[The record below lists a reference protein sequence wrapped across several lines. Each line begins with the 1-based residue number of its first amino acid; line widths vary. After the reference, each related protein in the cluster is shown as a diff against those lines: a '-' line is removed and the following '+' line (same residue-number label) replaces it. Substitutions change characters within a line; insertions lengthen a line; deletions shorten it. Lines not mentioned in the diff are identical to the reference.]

1 MPSFTFRNLGLKLL
15 SVCVASLLWLVVAGE
30 RVVERVIRVPVEF
43 QNLPAD
49 LEIVGNPPEQIEVRV
64 RGGSGTLNRL
74 DPGDLSM
81 VLNLLAAR
89 TGRRLFHLTPG
100 QVNAPYGV
108 EVVQV
113 APSSATIEF
122 ETTGIR
128 VVRVQPE
135 IDGTPAEGFE
145 VVSVESVPATVEVA
159 GPESALLALGE
170 AITEP
175 VSIAGQSRTVREI
188 VTVGV
193 VDSSI
198 RVRAPQTATVTVTIA
213 PVKR

>member
-30 RVVERVIRVPVEF
+30 RVVERVLRVPVEF

-49 LEIVGNPPEQIEVRV
+49 LEIVGNPPDMVEVRV

-74 DPGDLSM
+74 DSGDLSL
-81 VLNLLAAR
+81 VLDLMTAR
-89 TGRRLFHLTPG
+89 TGRRLYHLAPG
-100 QVNAPYGV
+100 QVKAPYAV
-108 EVVQV
+108 EVIQV
-113 APSSATIEF
+113 SPSSVTIEF
-122 ETTGIR
+122 ETTGVR
-128 VVRVQPE
+128 VVRVNPAIE
-135 IDGTPAEGFE
+135 GTPAEGFE

-193 VDSSI
+193 ADASI

>member
-81 VLNLLAAR
+81 VLDLLAAR

-100 QVNAPYGV
+100 QVNTPYAV

-113 APSSATIEF
+113 SPSSATIEF

>member
-49 LEIVGNPPEQIEVRV
+49 LEIVGDPPDMVEVRV

-74 DPGDLSM
+74 DSGDLSL
-81 VLNLLAAR
+81 VLDLMTAR
-89 TGRRLFHLTPG
+89 TGRRLYHLTPG
-100 QVNAPYGV
+100 QVKAPYAV
-108 EVVQV
+108 EVIQV
-113 APSSATIEF
+113 SPSSVTIEF
-122 ETTGIR
+122 ETTGVR
-128 VVRVQPE
+128 VVRVHPA

-193 VDSSI
+193 ADSSI

>member
-1 MPSFTFRNLGLKLL
+1 
-15 SVCVASLLWLVVAGE
+15 
-30 RVVERVIRVPVEF
+30 VEF
-43 QNLPAD
+43 QNLPDD
-49 LEIVGNPPEQIEVRV
+49 LEIVGNPPDLVEVRV
-64 RGGSGTLNRL
+64 RGGSGTLLRL
-74 DPGDLSM
+74 GPGDLSM
-81 VLNLLAAR
+81 VLDLVAAR

-100 QVNAPYGV
+100 QVKSPYGV
-108 EVVQV
+108 DVVQV
-113 APSSATIEF
+113 SPASATIEF

-135 IDGTPAEGFE
+135 IDGTPAEGYK
-145 VVSVESVPATVEVA
+145 VMSVESVPATVEVA

>member
-1 MPSFTFRNLGLKLL
+1 MAGVSLTFKATARE
-15 SVCVASLLWLVVAGE
+15 ASYEISMKHFKAIAAMSLN
-30 RVVERVIRVPVEF
+30 RVIGAGNRIPWH
-43 QNLPAD
+43 LPDDFKWFKAKTTGHI
-49 LEIVGNPPEQIEVRV
+49 IVMGRKTFESIGRPLPNRETIVLS
-64 RGGSGTLNRL
+64 RGGFVF
-74 DPGDLSM
+74 PG
-81 VLNLLAAR
+81 V
-89 TGRRLFHLTPG
+89 
-100 QVNAPYGV
+100 
-108 EVVQV
+108 
-113 APSSATIEF
+113 
-122 ETTGIR
+122 R
-128 VVRVQPE
+128 VVRVNPAIE
-135 IDGTPAEGFE
+135 GTPAEGFE

-193 VDSSI
+193 ADASI

>member
-1 MPSFTFRNLGLKLL
+1 MPSFPFRNLGLKLL
-15 SVCVASLLWLVVAGE
+15 SVCIASLLWLAVAGE
-30 RVVERVIRVPVEF
+30 RVVERVVRVPVEF
-43 QNLPAD
+43 QNLPQD
-49 LEIVGNPPEQIEVRV
+49 LEIVGNPPDLVEVRV

-74 DPGDLSM
+74 GPDDLSM
-81 VLNLLAAR
+81 VLDLMAAR
-89 TGRRLFHLTPG
+89 TGRRLFHLTPS
-100 QVNAPYGV
+100 QVNSAYGV

-113 APSSATIEF
+113 SPASVTIEF

-135 IDGTPAEGFE
+135 IDGTPAEGYQ
-145 VVSVESVPATVEVA
+145 VMSVESVPATVEVA

>member
-81 VLNLLAAR
+81 VLDLLAAR

-100 QVNAPYGV
+100 QVNAPYAV

-113 APSSATIEF
+113 SPSSATIEF